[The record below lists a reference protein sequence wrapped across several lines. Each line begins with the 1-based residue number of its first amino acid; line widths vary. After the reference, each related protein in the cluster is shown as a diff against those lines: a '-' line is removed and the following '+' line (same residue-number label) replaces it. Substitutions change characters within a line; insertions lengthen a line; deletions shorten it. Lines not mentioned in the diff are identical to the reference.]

1 MAQNAETIFR
11 DFVSDG
17 VPSSGANMPKKVE
30 IREWGTYIEQLHAAA
45 QAGGGV
51 VFQTKAAMTLGYA
64 ANQIAWVVADPI
76 AASNGIYQK
85 QGGSGSG
92 SWTRVADLPYSF
104 IRASNSGAGAAN
116 AIVATT
122 GIPLPAA
129 SYGALI
135 LMNVA
140 SANSGPV
147 TLAINGAAAKPLVT
161 ISGNALA
168 AGYLLAGMLV
178 AFVDAGTNFRLLT
191 DVASS
196 TIQAAAEAAA
206 IAAKADADRADAAA
220 GVAIGAMTTVI
231 DPQFAT
237 KATAEAF
244 RPVLA
249 PDYIRTAGYAAAGDG
264 GGALYKKVAVQP
276 THAGKLSITLLG
288 GAVVWYE
295 LAEEVFTPK
304 NFGIRIAPDDAS
316 TDIQRALDTAAEKG
330 SAVRIPPGT
339 YWAKDI
345 TLKAPI
351 YGVPGASTIKCLSG
365 ATMLFTGASGTG
377 PVLMRDLI
385 LDGNLEAVRALQ
397 CTENSKVRIKDVD
410 WINWGGAWVADF
422 LQGTRDVAING
433 GLFKGNKGS
442 NNLVIRGQYG
452 RVLSV
457 RFEDIESHAIRF
469 GRYNSDT
476 AGNSGYYGSVIGCSF
491 SNIRNDTVLLE
502 LDTRWVVV
510 SGNVAERVRR
520 FIKAQSADA
529 SGIAGRLTVSNN
541 IINGQVPAASDG
553 VSLGAAIGIENAVIG
568 AVVHDNQIYGF
579 DQGITFGPQAIIHH
593 NHLENI
599 TGRGMWGNGAAD
611 VQIDHNTFKNHTG
624 DYAINPTGARANVS
638 NNNIAT
644 TGTGIRL
651 EGARSKA
658 MFNDIAAATG
668 IQLTSGAPTSQ
679 VGGNDLSRVT
689 GTKVLDAATGTVSN
703 PPNITA

>member
-196 TIQAAAEAAA
+196 AIQAASEAAA
-206 IAAKADADRADAAA
+206 IAAKADADRANAAA
-220 GVAIGAMTTVI
+220 GVAVGAMTTVI

-295 LAEEVFTPK
+295 LADTEVIARNFNIIIAPADSTGALQSAINYSAAKANGPVYLPSGDFVVGDVDLKGVSLIGTGKTTLKIKSGASAIVTDGTIRAIRLAGITLDGAGNTGKAFSFDK
-304 NFGIRIAPDDAS
+304 NIGIR
-316 TDIQRALDTAAEKG
+316 LDK
-330 SAVRIPPGT
+330 V
-339 YWAKDI
+339 
-345 TLKAPI
+345 
-351 YGVPGASTIKCLSG
+351 
-365 ATMLFTGASGTG
+365 
-377 PVLMRDLI
+377 DL
-385 LDGNLEAVRALQ
+385 
-397 CTENSKVRIKDVD
+397 C
-410 WINWGGAWVADF
+410 NWGDRVAYF
-422 LQGTRDVAING
+422 EQGTRDVRVSG
-433 GLFKGNKGS
+433 
-442 NNLVIRGQYG
+442 G
-452 RVLSV
+452 RVYDVLSPDV
-457 RFEDIESHAIRF
+457 FCVKGRNSVFNGVAFRNCKDHVIRF
-469 GRYNSDT
+469 GRFT
-476 AGNSGYYGSVIGCSF
+476 ADVNVIPSGTDGTVTGCSF
-491 SNIRNDTVLLE
+491 VEVGNDPILYELNSRYGAVIGNTFESCRRIVKCSGVDGVNSMANITVANNVFHTQIGVVGAVINGPGVRGMVVTGNYVTNAQQGAYVGE
-502 LDTRWVVV
+502 DSVV
-510 SGNVAERVRR
+510 SGNV
-520 FIKAQSADA
+520 FDTLSDNGIISDG
-529 SGIAGRLTVSNN
+529 SGAVISNN
-541 IINGQVPAASDG
+541 VLRDVA
-553 VSLGAAIGIENAVIG
+553 GAAAIRVIEDKASISGNRIQGSGGGVLVSKGDTIVTGNTIAVAGIGVRLLSTATQCYAV
-568 AVVHDNQIYGF
+568 Y
-579 DQGITFGPQAIIHH
+579 
-593 NHLENI
+593 NHL
-599 TGRGMWGNGAAD
+599 R
-611 VQIDHNTFKNHTG
+611 NT
-624 DYAINPTGARANVS
+624 
-638 NNNIAT
+638 
-644 TGTGIRL
+644 
-651 EGARSKA
+651 
-658 MFNDIAAATG
+658 
-668 IQLTSGAPTSQ
+668 
-679 VGGNDLSRVT
+679 T
-689 GTKVLDAATGTVSN
+689 GTKVSDAGTSN
-703 PPNITA
+703 VTTPNII